1 MRSIYESESDES
13 FFIDVETRESFV
25 SVEELMGGGGVE
37 LLGGREGEVEIGER
51 CRGQK
56 PEPRGDWW

>member
-25 SVEELMGGGGVE
+25 SVEELMRGGAVGRAW
-37 LLGGREGEVEIGER
+37 GGRVR
-51 CRGQK
+51 LK
-56 PEPRGDWW
+56 

>member
-25 SVEELMGGGGVE
+25 SVEELMGGRGVE
-37 LLGGREGEVEIGER
+37 LLGGRGG
-51 CRGQK
+51 G
-56 PEPRGDWW
+56 